1 METAVTPAQTA
12 PGRTPAASSV
22 FTGPPGS
29 AGPPGEQRPPGPAS
43 TEPGPPG
50 PTTPQVESRTTDRAL
65 ATSASVRQV
74 TTTTGVHRLAFID
87 GLRGLA
93 AVYVVISHVWDTV
106 FTRRPPSVQ
115 SLREFTAFLG
125 FGRFAVTL
133 FIVVSGFSIG
143 LGAWRGGLRWPRGTR
158 NYVTR
163 RFTRIWPPYAAA
175 VLLSSLLAA
184 TVLSHD
190 DGTLFDSVNNIR
202 LSGVVDHLLL
212 LQDVHW
218 AGPAGSSAFWSI
230 AVEFHIYF
238 AFLVV
243 LIIVRWRNSAWI
255 PAVIVCM
262 LITAVAVGDP
272 HNPFLHWL
280 GGLSPS
286 LYALFIIGFWAAGS
300 AVVGVPFSSGR
311 WRWSMIGMMGLGV
324 MLIVVLRRHFVPLSP
339 LMDFIIG
346 PAAALLITGL
356 VVGRYGKVQ
365 RMLSHRRVV
374 WLGDC
379 SYSIYLIHAV
389 VIEIVWRVVVV
400 PITTDVLARL
410 VLELFF
416 GVVAS
421 VATARLFY
429 IAIERRFLRP
439 GSRERGG
446 PAPMGAPAEVAT
458 DTV

>member
-1 METAVTPAQTA
+1 MA
-12 PGRTPAASSV
+12 
-22 FTGPPGS
+22 
-29 AGPPGEQRPPGPAS
+29 
-43 TEPGPPG
+43 EP
-50 PTTPQVESRTTDRAL
+50 
-65 ATSASVRQV
+65 
-74 TTTTGVHRLAFID
+74 
-87 GLRGLA
+87 
-93 AVYVVISHVWDTV
+93 
-106 FTRRPPSVQ
+106 
-115 SLREFTAFLG
+115 
-125 FGRFAVTL
+125 
-133 FIVVSGFSIG
+133 
-143 LGAWRGGLRWPRGTR
+143 
-158 NYVTR
+158 
-163 RFTRIWPPYAAA
+163 
-175 VLLSSLLAA
+175 
-184 TVLSHD
+184 
-190 DGTLFDSVNNIR
+190 
-202 LSGVVDHLLL
+202 
-212 LQDVHW
+212 
-218 AGPAGSSAFWSI
+218 
-230 AVEFHIYF
+230 
-238 AFLVV
+238 
-243 LIIVRWRNSAWI
+243 AWI

-416 GVVAS
+416 GCC
-421 VATARLFY
+421 
-429 IAIERRFLRP
+429 ERRNSACFLHRNRILR
-439 GSRERGG
+439 SYVRERAWRSRANGSSGRGG
-446 PAPMGAPAEVAT
+446 DGYGLTAGCLGTMTAG
-458 DTV
+458 